1 MPRSTCCLALV
12 ACLLVACEGPSDAS
26 GDATPAP
33 IAATTEA
40 LRLPPD
46 IGARAD
52 AAVEA
57 LMSEREI
64 REIPA
69 HRHAAVDL
77 DGDSNDDL
85 LAWLD
90 DPNWCT
96 GAGCTLL
103 VFHREG
109 GKDVL
114 VAEIAPTRTPIAIAD
129 QTHGGWRDL
138 LVTVGGIEGV
148 PPGTVALQ
156 HDGIG
161 YPEDPTL
168 MAALAPVVVPKANV
182 VID

>member
-1 MPRSTCCLALV
+1 MGFSRSGT
-12 ACLLVACEGPSDAS
+12 
-26 GDATPAP
+26 TPAP

-46 IGARAD
+46 VGARAD
-52 AAVEA
+52 AAIEA
-57 LMSEREI
+57 LMAEREI

-77 DGDSNDDL
+77 DADGSDDL
-85 LAWLD
+85 LVWLD

-96 GAGCTLL
+96 PIGCTLL

-109 GKDVL
+109 GQDVP
-114 VAEIAPTRTPIAIAD
+114 VAEIAPVQVPIAVAD

-138 LVTVGGIEGV
+138 LVTVGGAEGV
-148 PPGTVALQ
+148 PTGTVALQ

-168 MAALAPVVVPKANV
+168 MAALASGVAPKSIV
-182 VID
+182 VIE